1 MSARKFVRQQVT
13 STWPTPTDGQ
23 FIAKVKGARGN
34 NLHAIETEEG
44 EEMLVSM
51 PTRFRN
57 NVWMKRGD
65 YIIAD
70 PIDEGQ
76 HLTPSLYSSAICYR
90 VLDCT
95 LPTWVPP
102 TRPIH

>member
-76 HLTPSLYSSAICYR
+76 HPTPS
-90 VLDCT
+90 
-95 LPTWVPP
+95 P
-102 TRPIH
+102 